1 MTTRILRWLPVAL
14 LLVTAVSEVMAQTPV
29 PWYRRGRLE
38 GAYDLRG
45 TTILVVAGRDFNRQE
60 AIEMAECWR
69 RWGAQVEF
77 AGPERMLAA
86 ERDEAP
92 GAAASASPATLRVD
106 WLLSEADPS
115 RFDVLYVAGGEGVRR
130 LLADHREELAR
141 LIDEVHA
148 RGGIVSAICHG
159 PLALA
164 ASTSIKGKRLTVQ
177 GTTERETLERA
188 GAVVVSEAAVVD
200 GGLVTGQWPH
210 LEEFAVTLAERV
222 KYPGGGGPREKA
234 LAARSPVERAL
245 DDLRDT
251 HTFDRRPVPPEAVE
265 TLMRAAQR
273 AVAARGTRGP
283 RAMRFVAVRE
293 AATKTELARQI
304 YDRTKSSFVAMGM
317 PEAVVRAQIG
327 MLLEGAPILLF
338 QFMEAPAGQPPDAGE
353 RALRT
358 DTAFAGAAA
367 STMELAARSLGL
379 GVSVIGMQQF
389 LAAEGDVRRALGV
402 PDNQVLVG
410 IYGLG
415 YPAVDGTP
423 AVARPGSDLLFRD
436 RWNGGGSPNGR

>member
-14 LLVTAVSEVMAQTPV
+14 LLVTAASEVMAQTPV

-60 AIEMAECWR
+60 TIEMAECWR

-92 GAAASASPATLRVD
+92 GAPPPASPATLRMD

-115 RFDVLYVAGGEGVRR
+115 RYDVLYVAGGEGVGQ
-130 LLADHREELAR
+130 LFADHRAELAR
-141 LIDEVHA
+141 LIDQVHA
-148 RGGIVSAICHG
+148 GGGIVSAICHG

-164 ASTSIKGKRLTVQ
+164 ASTAIKGKRLTVQ
-177 GTTERETLERA
+177 GTSARETLERA

-200 GGLVTGQWPH
+200 GSLVTGQWPH

-245 DDLRDT
+245 DDMRDT
-251 HTFDRRPVPPEAVE
+251 QTFQRRTVPPEAVE
-265 TLMRAAQR
+265 TLMRGAQR
-273 AVAARGTRGP
+273 AVAARGTRGS
-283 RAMRFVAVRE
+283 RAMRFVAVSE
-293 AATKTELARQI
+293 PGTKAELARQI
-304 YDRTKSSFVAMGM
+304 YERSKSSFVSMGM
-317 PEAVVRAQIG
+317 PDGVVRAQIG
-327 MLLEGAPILLF
+327 MLFEGAPIVLF
-338 QFMEAPAGQPPDAGE
+338 QFIEAPAGQSREGAE
-353 RALRT
+353 HVLRA

-367 STMELAARSLGL
+367 SNLELAARSLGL
-379 GVSVIGMQQF
+379 GVSVIGMQPF
-389 LAAEGDVRRALGV
+389 LATEGDVRRALGV

-423 AVARPGSDLLFRD
+423 AVARPGSDLLFRE
-436 RWNGGGSPNGR
+436 RWTVAGSPGGR